1 MDESGIPLNMRD
13 IVASNGIIHT
23 LDGIFIPPS
32 IIPILPHR
40 CNEEQHK
47 IVMVSQ
53 LHTAGACCA
62 PHTHL
67 EAKSRLCKL
76 HLGNVV
82 SLRVP
87 LV

>member
-32 IIPILPHR
+32 IVPILPHR

-53 LHTAGACCA
+53 LLPFSCSSIAGTCCA

-67 EAKSRLCKL
+67 EGQKQA
-76 HLGNVV
+76 V
-82 SLRVP
+82 
-87 LV
+87 